1 MDERCRATDPGVEV
15 RLLGPVSLGA
25 GGREITIRSPKQ
37 QVILAMLALS
47 PRVSADAMADAL
59 WRDAPPA
66 SVAATVHTLVS
77 RLRRTIEEAGGGIAI
92 RSEGVG
98 YVMDVDPS
106 CVDVHRFE
114 AHLAAGR
121 SALAERSPEEAA
133 RWLRRALSLWRGPA
147 LEDVSDRDFARVAAT
162 RLEEARRRATEEL
175 AEAELAS
182 GRPAMALEALKP
194 LMAVHPYDEGLR
206 AREMVA
212 LYRLGRQADALAAF
226 QDLRRCL
233 AEELGL
239 EPTPALCALE
249 RQILL
254 QAPELDHVAPSM
266 PSPGPVVPGDL
277 PAGVTLAFL
286 FTDIESSTRRWERE
300 RAAMTADLARHDE
313 ALHAVVVAHEGR
325 LFTHLGDGLGAAF
338 PTVTAAL
345 SAAVAGQEALA
356 AIAWQGT
363 TPLRVRMAIHVGSAE
378 TRAGTFLGP
387 TLNRTARLL
396 DEARGGEILC
406 SQAAADLARDEL
418 PPQVTLAERGERR
431 LRGLSRPEPVWQV
444 IHPALADSTPP
455 PPPCPSYQPAAVT
468 SFVGR
473 ADELAAL
480 SALLPQTRLLTI
492 TGVGGVGKTR
502 LALELAARC
511 GSSYADGA
519 TVVELAPAG
528 DDRPVAGV
536 VLTALGLDAG
546 GPAEERLERALAERH
561 LLLVLDNCE
570 HLLESVAG
578 VADGIVR
585 HCPSVSV
592 LATSRQVLS
601 LPGET
606 VWIAPGLSLPS
617 EDTTAPADLERSD
630 AAALFVARARLA
642 QPGFGVTTANAG
654 PVAAICRR
662 LDGLPLALEL
672 AAARVR
678 VLGVAQLAEHLDD
691 RFRLLT
697 GGPRSAPYRHQTL
710 VACMNWSYEALPEPE
725 QRMLRRL
732 AIFPQDFDLAAATA
746 VAGEGSDPLEVL
758 ELLAHLID
766 KSLVVPEG
774 AAQTARYRLLETVRQ
789 FGAQRLME
797 AGEEAKAAALHRLHF
812 VGLVEQWHRR
822 GENFFATAWLL
833 GAATDRENFH
843 RALVNAIE
851 ASDTEAVS
859 ILVAGLW
866 NPWFFT
872 GSIPSVVASIEP
884 EMLACADP
892 SLHAEALIGFSAV
905 IKMSASTLTLDD
917 LGLYHD
923 RARAIADERGT
934 RRDQGWARF
943 WIGYTAR
950 DRGDVVQARAF
961 MEEALSRFTEGHC
974 AFELSFVHYDLGWVD
989 MTAGDV
995 AAARRHF
1002 RSGLAFAEAITGY
1015 EISTLVL
1022 RASLALAEAAEG
1034 DTATA
1039 LDRARTTVE
1048 TARRLPFHGL
1058 LVNTLVRAAETGAVA
1073 GFPARAEL
1081 AEALRLIR
1089 YQGGRQWVAAAL
1101 TVAALLHEGRATT
1114 VWRRASSAVPSLW
1127 RRTSARTPSPSR
1139 WWERWCKQRDVA
1151 WPTRWAPASRR
1162 RRPLG
1167 ARHPCPACSKPPFKA
1182 LTLDLRK
1189 EVSVRPPSRSDPPP
1203 AGPAG
1208 RASERDRAASFPG
1221 CRSPLRPVLLE
1232 QAV

>member
-47 PRVSADAMADAL
+47 PRVSVDAMADAL

-121 SALAERSPEEAA
+121 SALAEGSPEEAT

-147 LEDVSDRDFARVAAT
+147 LEDVSDRDFARVSAT

-182 GRPAMALEALKP
+182 GRPAMALEALKA
-194 LMAVHPYDEGLR
+194 LMAIHPYDEGLR
-206 AREMVA
+206 AREMIA

-239 EPTPALCALE
+239 EPTPALSALE

-266 PSPGPVVPGDL
+266 PSTGAFVRADL
-277 PAGVTLAFL
+277 PVEGTLAFL
-286 FTDIESSTRRWERE
+286 FTDIESSTRRWEGE
-300 RAAMTADLARHDE
+300 RAAMKADLARHDD
-313 ALHAVVVAHEGR
+313 ALQVVVAAHEGR

-356 AIAWQGT
+356 AIAWQGA

-378 TRAGTFLGP
+378 ARAGTFLGP

-396 DEARGGEILC
+396 DEGRGGEILC

-418 PPQVTLAERGERR
+418 PPEVTLAERGERR
-431 LRGLSRPEPVWQV
+431 LRGLSRPEPIWQV
-444 IHPALADSTPP
+444 VHPALADSTPP
-455 PPPCPSYQPAAVT
+455 PPSPAYQPAAVT

-473 ADELAAL
+473 AAELAEL
-480 SALLPQTRLLTI
+480 SALLSQTRLLTI
-492 TGVGGVGKTR
+492 TGVGGMGKTR
-502 LALELAARC
+502 LGLELAARC

-519 TVVELAPAG
+519 TVVELASAG

-546 GPAEERLERALAERH
+546 GAAEERLERALGERH

-570 HLLESVAG
+570 HLLEPVAE
-578 VADGIVR
+578 VVDGIVR
-585 HCPSVSV
+585 HCRGVSV
-592 LATSRQVLS
+592 LATSREVLS

-606 VWIAPGLSLPS
+606 VWIAPGLSLPA
-617 EDTTAPADLERSD
+617 EGTTDPADLEGSD

-642 QPGFGVTTANAG
+642 QPGFGVTTANVG

-678 VLGVAQLAEHLDD
+678 VLGVAQLADHLDD

-710 VACMNWSYEALPEPE
+710 VACMNWSYEALPEAE
-725 QRMLRRL
+725 QRLLRRL
-732 AIFPQDFDLAAATA
+732 AVFPQDFDLAAATA
-746 VAGEGSDPLEVL
+746 VAGEGSDQLEVL
-758 ELLAHLID
+758 ELLARLID
-766 KSLVVPEG
+766 KSLVVPDG
-774 AAQTARYRLLETVRQ
+774 AAETARYRLLETVRQ
-789 FGAQRLME
+789 YGAQRLLE
-797 AGEEAKAAALHRLHF
+797 AGEEAKPPALHRHHF

-833 GAATDRENFH
+833 RAAGERENFH
-843 RALVNAIE
+843 SALANALD
-851 ASDTEAVS
+851 ASDTEAVTV
-859 ILVAGLW
+859 LVAGLW

-872 GSIPSVVASIEP
+872 GAIPSVVASIEP
-884 EMLACADP
+884 EMLRCADP
-892 SLHAEALIGFSAV
+892 SLHAEALIGLSAV
-905 IKMSASTLTLDD
+905 PKILASTLRIEDMELTL
-917 LGLYHD
+917 D
-923 RARAIADERGT
+923 RARAVADERGSA
-934 RRDQGWARF
+934 RDRGWARF
-943 WIGYTAR
+943 WLGYTAR
-950 DRGDVVQARAF
+950 GRGDVARARAL
-961 MEEALSRFTEGHC
+961 MEEALSLFTEAHS

-995 AAARRHF
+995 AAAGQHF
-1002 RSGLAFAEAITGY
+1002 RYGLAFSEALAGY

-1034 DTATA
+1034 DTVTA

-1048 TARRLPFHGL
+1048 AARRLPFHGL

-1073 GFPARAEL
+1073 DVPARSEL

-1089 YQGGRQWVAAAL
+1089 RQGGRQWVAAAL
-1101 TVAALLHEGRATT
+1101 TVAALLHEGEGRQRVAARLLSGALAVAEDLGENPDPIPAVGALVRA
-1114 VWRRASSAVPSLW
+1114 
-1127 RRTSARTPSPSR
+1127 ARHHLA
-1139 WWERWCKQRDVA
+1139 DA
-1151 WPTRWAPASRR
+1151 
-1162 RRPLG
+1162 LG
-1167 ARHPCPACSKPPFKA
+1167 AGFAEEE
-1182 LTLDLRK
+1182 T
-1189 EVSVRPPSRSDPPP
+1189 
-1203 AGPAG
+1203 AG
-1208 RASERDRAASFPG
+1208 RQTPVAS
-1221 CRSPLRPVLLE
+1221 LL
-1232 QAV
+1232 QTALDGLD